1 MNFNPIF
8 VQLSGQAETIDMPK
22 QLKLNNPTYL
32 FSDII
37 KLVGENSNNKTPVKA
52 NTNSTLLASVQN
64 ELQNMLSELTKS
76 TPNGTSEIKSINAPV
91 DNTAKDQ
98 LDTIENAITA
108 LFNSSSKQPIGK
120 EKSAKTGIEKT
131 KNSTALAA
139 NILSLLQSNNPI
151 ILKLNLEGSDFTL
164 KISKPSANEVRFN
177 DIRSSDFNYA
187 NSTVAAESVSPDGAP
202 TINSQNNKPSAFQ
215 QITGVNSQK
224 QSTEKLLQTQSINS
238 DEVND
243 TSNSSLNAQLGINEN
258 LNAKKI
264 EKGIKNI
271 NLATSQTP
279 QNKFGNEDSSKT
291 QLPEISNPDT
301 EIKLSAAVLNNI
313 STKKL
318 SIGASG
324 LIEQP
329 GQKIYIAVSKDNKL
343 IAGQDSKPI
352 KSLSSKIGNGDWIEI
367 SLNNTEQP
375 NSPTQS
381 ILTDKYQNGE
391 FLNTLKSKPGIEIS
405 SILKI
410 NDIKN
415 SDPISKITQ
424 NYSTKPDLM
433 LSKGNTAP
441 KESVPA
447 SADLINDASSS
458 IGSKIQPVVV
468 IPNNSAQNSNETT
481 HSPLISAT
489 QNSNG
494 SKINLNENLKFS
506 NQNEE
511 QNQKQ
516 TLDKKQINYDQNISG
531 QSFTHDL
538 TVALKNDAPVQLPSL
553 SAEVMKTVKANE
565 LMNEINRF
573 VQQGNSKSALLKLDP
588 ENLGKVKIVLDVVDK
603 SVHAS
608 VEVENENVR
617 QIVQNNINELK
628 QSLNLSGLQLSSV
641 NVSLNNNDENTNKS
655 LTQKKKSGYN
665 QYERK
670 IEEPAGAVSSKS
682 MGYNT
687 YDYLI

>member
-37 KLVGENSNNKTPVKA
+37 KLVGENSNNKTPA
-52 NTNSTLLASVQN
+52 PTNTNSTLLTSVQD
-64 ELQNMLSELTKS
+64 ELQNMLADLTKS
-76 TPNGTSEIKSINAPV
+76 TENGTSEIKSINAPV

-120 EKSAKTGIEKT
+120 EKSAKTGTEKT

-139 NILSLLQSNNPI
+139 NILTLLQSNNPL
-151 ILKLNLEGSDFTL
+151 ILRLNLGGSDFTL
-164 KISKPSANEVRFN
+164 KISKPSANEVTYN

-187 NSTVAAESVSPDGAP
+187 NSTVVAESVSSDGEPA
-202 TINSQNNKPSAFQ
+202 ISSQNNKPNAFQ
-215 QITGVNSQK
+215 QIPGANSQK
-224 QSTEKLLQTQSINS
+224 QSTEKLLQIQSINS

-243 TSNSSLNAQLGINEN
+243 VSNSSLNAQLGTNEN
-258 LNAKKI
+258 LNTKEI

-279 QNKFGNEDSSKT
+279 QNKFGNEASSKT
-291 QLPEISNPDT
+291 QLPEISNPDA
-301 EIKLSAAVLNNI
+301 ESKLSAAVLNKI

-318 SIGASG
+318 SIDTSG

-329 GQKIYIAVSKDNKL
+329 DQKIYISVSKDNKL

-367 SLNNTEQP
+367 SLHNTEQP

-381 ILTDKYQNGE
+381 FVTDKFQNGE
-391 FLNTLKSKPGIEIS
+391 FLNNLKSKPGNETS
-405 SILKI
+405 SIPKI
-410 NDIKN
+410 NDIKS
-415 SDPISKITQ
+415 SDSISKITQ
-424 NYSTKPDLM
+424 NYSAKPDLT
-433 LSKGNTAP
+433 LSKGNSVP

-447 SADLINDASSS
+447 SAELINETSSS
-458 IGSKIQPVVV
+458 AGNKIQPVVV
-468 IPNNSAQNSNETT
+468 TPNNTAQNSTEAT
-481 HSPLISAT
+481 HSGLISAT
-489 QNSNG
+489 QSSNG
-494 SKINLNENLKFS
+494 SKINLNDNLKFS

-531 QSFTHDL
+531 QSFTHDI
-538 TVALKNDAPVQLPSL
+538 TVALKNDSPAQLPSL

-588 ENLGKVKIVLDVVDK
+588 ENLGKVKIVLDIVDK

-670 IEEPAGAVSSKS
+670 IEESAGAVSSKS

>member
-271 NLATSQTP
+271 NLATSQTR

-447 SADLINDASSS
+447 SADLIKDTSSS

-468 IPNNSAQNSNETT
+468 TPNNTAQNSNETT

-494 SKINLNENLKFS
+494 SKINLNDNLKFS

-531 QSFTHDL
+531 QSFTHEV
-538 TVALKNDAPVQLPSL
+538 TAALKNDAPVQLPSL
-553 SAEVMKTVKANE
+553 PADVMKIVKANE

>member
-1 MNFNPIF
+1 
-8 VQLSGQAETIDMPK
+8 AT
-22 QLKLNNPTYL
+22 
-32 FSDII
+32 
-37 KLVGENSNNKTPVKA
+37 
-52 NTNSTLLASVQN
+52 
-64 ELQNMLSELTKS
+64 
-76 TPNGTSEIKSINAPV
+76 
-91 DNTAKDQ
+91 
-98 LDTIENAITA
+98 
-108 LFNSSSKQPIGK
+108 
-120 EKSAKTGIEKT
+120 
-131 KNSTALAA
+131 
-139 NILSLLQSNNPI
+139 
-151 ILKLNLEGSDFTL
+151 
-164 KISKPSANEVRFN
+164 
-177 DIRSSDFNYA
+177 
-187 NSTVAAESVSPDGAP
+187 
-202 TINSQNNKPSAFQ
+202 
-215 QITGVNSQK
+215 
-224 QSTEKLLQTQSINS
+224 
-238 DEVND
+238 
-243 TSNSSLNAQLGINEN
+243 NSSLYTQLGTNEK
-258 LNAKKI
+258 LNTKEI
-264 EKGIKNI
+264 EKSVKII
-271 NLATSQTP
+271 TSTTSQTL
-279 QNKFGNEDSSKT
+279 QNKVGNDASSNIQT
-291 QLPEISNPDT
+291 PEISSLVSESNPSGSV
-301 EIKLSAAVLNNI
+301 INKINANKI
-313 STKKL
+313 S
-318 SIGASG
+318 IDASG

-329 GQKIYIAVSKDNKL
+329 GQKIYISVSKDNKL

-367 SLNNTEQP
+367 SLNNAEQP
-375 NSPTQS
+375 NSPTRP

-391 FLNTLKSKPGIEIS
+391 FLNTLKSKPEIETS
-405 SILKI
+405 SISKI
-410 NDIKN
+410 NDIKS
-415 SDPISKITQ
+415 SDSISKITQ
-424 NYSTKPDLM
+424 NYSTKPDLT
-433 LSKGNTAP
+433 LSKGDILP

-468 IPNNSAQNSNETT
+468 TPNNSVQNSNETS

-516 TLDKKQINYDQNISG
+516 TLNKKQINYDQNISG
-531 QSFTHDL
+531 QSFTHDI